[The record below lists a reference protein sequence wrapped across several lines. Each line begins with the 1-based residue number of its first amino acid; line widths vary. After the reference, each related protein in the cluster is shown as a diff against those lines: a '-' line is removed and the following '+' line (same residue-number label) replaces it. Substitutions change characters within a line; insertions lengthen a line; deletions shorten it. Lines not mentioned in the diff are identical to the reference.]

1 MIGGCVTIKKITVA
15 LLSFVL
21 LFVASYFAYIFSNL
35 PKEPPKSALLES
47 RIVTPSFADPD
58 YAVSLKQ
65 EKLQELNSLFNQPF
79 YFIGEGKQCTAF
91 VSRDGKYV
99 IKFLLQ
105 KPLAVK
111 KRVLGLP
118 DHFPFNLFKTYK
130 VKMKADRKKS
140 LQAAFMLS
148 YREIPEQTGTF
159 FVHLNSTNERFIRP
173 LILDQKGSVVSIDVN
188 KTQFIVQKRAQHIKP
203 VIMDLMWDGKFEEAK
218 GRIDQL
224 LDLLYECAQK
234 QVVDDDSGLVRNNNI
249 GFVDSRAIYIDTGK
263 LRKVNAPL
271 ARSDFV
277 KDLKRLQPFYR
288 WLQTYYPNLALHY
301 EAQQRKKIGEFENS
315 R

>member
-1 MIGGCVTIKKITVA
+1 MTVKKITA
-15 LLSFVL
+15 LTLSLVL
-21 LFVASYFAYIFSNL
+21 LLVASYFAYIFYTL
-35 PKEPPKSALLES
+35 PKEPPKSVLLES
-47 RIVTPSFADPD
+47 RVVTPTFADPA
-58 YAVSLKQ
+58 YTVSVTQ

-79 YFIGEGKQCTAF
+79 YFLGEGKQCTAF
-91 VSRDGKYV
+91 ASRDGNCV

-105 KPLAVK
+105 KPLVVK
-111 KRVLGLP
+111 KRVMGLP
-118 DHFPFNLFKTYK
+118 DHFPFNLFKKYK
-130 VKMKADRKKS
+130 VKEKADRKKS

-148 YREIPEQTGTF
+148 YRDIPEQTGTF
-159 FVHLNSTNERFIRP
+159 FVHLNSTNELFIRP
-173 LILDQKGSVVSIDVN
+173 LILDQKGCLVSIDVN

-218 GRIDQL
+218 SRIDQL
-224 LDLLYECAQK
+224 LELLYECAQK

-271 ARSDFV
+271 TKSDFV

-301 EAQQRKKIGEFENS
+301 EAAQRKKIDQFENS